1 MTKHD
6 LPAPQPAQPMQH
18 GVQHPPAQPAT
29 EPRPW
34 PNPERGSLPPVPSQP
49 ERECDDVLIAR
60 ATNAK
65 NGEKFTSLMNG
76 NWEDLKYLS
85 QAKAD
90 FALMTMLAFWSP
102 NNEQCIRIFRRSGL
116 GQRENAHRDGYLNR
130 MVEEHRIREAVEAQR
145 KQKQREAFRQVGA
158 DDGSGDAALPPT
170 MDLDEMHKSLVYVA
184 AEKPM
189 IVGRDNHAIRLSPQG
204 MRGLLKHNRTTIP
217 PSEKEEKEK
226 VVDTFDL
233 WERSPD
239 RLVAYTITYDPSG
252 AEFCQSEDGRRA
264 LNLWKRRPLNPPDD
278 WEVRATLF
286 TDHVAYLVPIET
298 ERNRFLDWLA
308 HIEQRPGEL
317 PHSHY
322 LMIAVQQGIGRN
334 LLTSILALV
343 WSGHVAMDF
352 DLKQSLA
359 NGFNGQLSQ
368 RLLAVVDEINEGGTG
383 ERWGHSEKLKSMLTA
398 SHRHINPK
406 YGLQHTEKNCCRF
419 IILTNYETG
428 LPLTEE
434 DRRFNVIMNPRDPKD
449 TEYYQKL
456 YDLITPKPD
465 VQFIDSVR
473 KYLSTRPIDGFN
485 PGERPPM
492 NDAKRAVVASSMT
505 REDEHAAEIVATH
518 PRDLISADELFT
530 IVFGVE
536 PDSAHD
542 ASRKW
547 ALLRPVATK
556 AGMSKLPQTIPLRGR
571 RKAKVWALRNL
582 EKWKDAN
589 VHEIEQELKRAA
601 DYLGQAPS

>member
-1 MTKHD
+1 MICTGNVWIDKPVNYRQD
-6 LPAPQPAQPMQH
+6 ELDFLVEEMI
-18 GVQHPPAQPAT
+18 G
-29 EPRPW
+29 
-34 PNPERGSLPPVPSQP
+34 PNRGSLPPLPSQP
-49 ERECDDVLIAR
+49 ERESDEVLIAR

-76 NWEDLKYLS
+76 NWKELGYSS
-85 QAKAD
+85 QSRAD
-90 FALMTMLAFWSP
+90 FALMSMITFYSK
-102 NNEQCIRIFRRSGL
+102 NNEQCVRMFRRSEL
-116 GQRENAHRDGYLNR
+116 GKRKKADRDDYVNR
-130 MVEEHRIREAVEAQR
+130 MIEEFRAQQADEAQR
-145 KQKQREAFRQVGA
+145 KQKQREAFRHVGA
-158 DDGSGDAALPPT
+158 DDGRGDAALPPT
-170 MDLDEMHKSLVYVA
+170 MDLGEMLKGLIHVV

-189 IVGRDNHAIRLSPQG
+189 IVGRDNHAIRLPPQV
-204 MRGLLKHNRTTIP
+204 MRGLLKHNKTIIP
-217 PSEKEEKEK
+217 PEAEDEKEK
-226 VVDTFDL
+226 IADTFTL
-233 WERSPD
+233 WEISPD
-239 RLVAYTITYDPSG
+239 RLVAYTITFDPSG
-252 AEFCQSEDGRRA
+252 PEFCQSEDGRLA
-264 LNLWKRRPLNPPDD
+264 LNLWKRRPPNPPND
-278 WEVRATLF
+278 WQVRATLF

-359 NGFNGQLSQ
+359 SGFNGQLSQ
-368 RLLAVVDEINEGGTG
+368 KLLAVVDEINEGGTG

-434 DRRFNVIMNPRDPKD
+434 DRRFNVIMNPRDPRDK
-449 TEYYQKL
+449 EYYHKL
-456 YDLITPKPD
+456 YNLITPKPD
-465 VQFIDSVR
+465 MQFIESVR
-473 KYLSTRPIDGFN
+473 EYLRTRPIDGFN
-485 PGERPPM
+485 PGEKPPM

-505 REDEHAAEIVATH
+505 REDEHAAEIVATY
-518 PRDLISADELFT
+518 PRDLISADDLFT
-530 IVFGVE
+530 FVFGVE

-547 ALLRPVATK
+547 ALMRPIATK
-556 AGMSKLPQTIPLRGR
+556 AGMSRLPQTIRLGGR

-582 EKWKDAN
+582 EKWMDAN
-589 VHEIEQELKRAA
+589 ADEIEQELKRTA